1 MIGNG
6 KMEEISNELKE
17 YMEVNYQLLRL
28 QTIEKTA
35 NLGADIL
42 TKVYIGFIGFLT
54 LLFTSLWAANFIS
67 SYFHQEYLG
76 YVIISGCY
84 ALIFILFS
92 LFKKY
97 ILFTPLRNRFIRKL
111 TKKM

>member
-17 YMEVNYQLLRL
+17 YIEVNYQLLRL
-28 QTIEKTA
+28 QTVEKTA

-42 TKVYIGFIGFLT
+42 TKVYISFMGFLT
-54 LLFTSLWAANFIS
+54 LLFTSLWAASYIS
-67 SYFHQEYLG
+67 SYLNQEYLG
-76 YVIISGCY
+76 YVIISGFY
-84 ALIFILFS
+84 AIIFVLFS